1 MKADKLTIFMAA
13 AIILVIVVV
22 GTSQY
27 RQLNLATTTVEQNQL
42 IYHAAL
48 TAVRELNNTDHK
60 LMENSLSIM
69 NNVTKQHDKIMK
81 FINEN
86 TVTNNLQLQKL
97 EEHMKNTEQNLNLTK
112 INTGFLKDTNRIIH
126 DILDIVRN
134 SSSITIIN
142 SNKSF

>member
-1 MKADKLTIFMAA
+1 M
-13 AIILVIVVV
+13 
-22 GTSQY
+22 
-27 RQLNLATTTVEQNQL
+27 EQNQF
-42 IYHAAL
+42 IHHAAL

-112 INTGFLKDTNRIIH
+112 TNAGFLKDTNRIIH